1 MLTYREMKVA
11 IEMKKVYLIY
21 NPLSGNKKSIVILE
35 KILPIF
41 ERGNL
46 ITEVIETKYAGHARE
61 MANTLPFYGYDGL
74 CVIGGD
80 GTMHEIV
87 NGMMKRQDQAKIP
100 IGLIAGGT
108 GNSFM
113 HDIGALDPEV
123 AAMRIL
129 TGRTR
134 KVDIAHVDANGE
146 ILYGFNIVGWGL
158 PTDIL
163 ETSFKLKWLG
173 GQCYNVASII
183 EVLRNKPRLAKVKI
197 DSQNIAGDYGFILG
211 CNTMYT
217 GKGMKMAPLAQIND
231 GLIDLIVVRKAG
243 RLKLLYLFTKI
254 FKGRH
259 IGDPAVVYHQCST
272 FSIEPVENHK
282 LNIDGE
288 MIGCTPVY
296 VTMMPGVIEVLV

>member
-1 MLTYREMKVA
+1 MKTDIDV
-11 IEMKKVYLIY
+11 KKIYLIY
-21 NPLSGNKKSIVILE
+21 NPQSGNKKFNLILE

-41 ERGNL
+41 EKGGVSVEL
-46 ITEVIETKYAGHARE
+46 IETQFAGHARE
-61 MANTLPFYGYDGL
+61 LANTLSFKGYDGL

-87 NGMMKRQDQAKIP
+87 NGMMKRDDHVKIP

-113 HDIGALDPEV
+113 HDIDALDPEV

-129 TGRTR
+129 TGRLR
-134 KVDIAHVDANGE
+134 NVDIAHVNANGE

-163 ETSFKLKWLG
+163 QKANQLKWLG
-173 GQCYNVASII
+173 GQCYNIASII
-183 EVLRNKPRLAKVKI
+183 EVIRNKPRLAKIKI
-197 DSQNIAGDYGFILG
+197 DEQNIAGDYGFILG
-211 CNTMYT
+211 SNTIHT
-217 GKGMKMAPLAQIND
+217 GKAMKIAPLARFDD
-231 GLIDLIVVRKAG
+231 GLIDLLIVRKAG
-243 RLKLLYLFTKI
+243 RLKLLYLFTKL

-259 IGDPAVVYHQCST
+259 VGDPAVVYYQT
-272 FSIEPVENHK
+272 KQFSIEPLENHK

-288 MIGCTPVY
+288 IIGCTPVH
-296 VTMMPGVIEVLV
+296 VKIMPSALQVLV